1 MVAMLAPVLAGT
13 VKTMAMSFLS
23 EKLLQEVVLLLLRTL
38 VNSTKNDLENKLLAA
53 YEKQLGKK

>member
-38 VNSTKNDLENKLLAA
+38 VNSTKNDLDNKLLAA